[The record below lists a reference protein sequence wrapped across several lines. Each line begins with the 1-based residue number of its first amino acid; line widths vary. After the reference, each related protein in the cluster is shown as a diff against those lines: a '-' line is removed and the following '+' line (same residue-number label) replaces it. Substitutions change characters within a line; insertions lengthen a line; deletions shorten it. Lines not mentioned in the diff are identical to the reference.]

1 MLLKVSFNEL
11 KLLKEIITIA
21 VKTGKSLTPV
31 ATTSAK
37 PWLFVD

>member
-11 KLLKEIITIA
+11 KLLKEITIA
-21 VKTGKSLTPV
+21 VKRGKSLTPV

-37 PWLFVD
+37 PWPFVD